1 VNLIE
6 EFEKKNPCPIH
17 CFFAF
22 KEYSFTS
29 AKYKMHIGTKIHSLG
44 LELSS
49 ISWLGSNRALLRLDL
64 KNNLDMSK
72 F

>member
-6 EFEKKNPCPIH
+6 DFEKKNPVTYVAFLHSKNIH
-17 CFFAF
+17 LHQLNINA
-22 KEYSFTS
+22 
-29 AKYKMHIGTKIHSLG
+29 HGDQIHSLG

-49 ISWLGSNRALLRLDL
+49 ISWLGSNRALLRLDSQ
-64 KNNLDMSK
+64 NNLDMSK